1 MIETNK
7 CCRICNSSNLTEVIN
22 LGEQAL
28 TGVFVKDGRTVEKFN
43 MSLSMCDDCGLVQ
56 INEVYDLDLLYGDG
70 YGYESSLNSSMKHF
84 IVVPKFLR
92 GPN

>member
-70 YGYESSLNSSMKHF
+70 SIN
-84 IVVPKFLR
+84 IFLTH
-92 GPN
+92 